1 MKKVL
6 QSKKLSRES
15 LKKVQGAGGQMVCC
29 AVSCIDMTGC
39 GFWEQLPAECPE
51 LPYCV

>member
-1 MKKVL
+1 MKKIL
-6 QSKKLSRES
+6 TSKKLSRKS
-15 LKKVQGAGGQMVCC
+15 LKAVQGSGGRMTCC
-29 AVSCIDMTGC
+29 ALSCQNLNEC